1 MILPSGMGMFSW
13 GYDFA
18 PESATWKT
26 DDTQDQERAIK
37 EFDKQSAA
45 DKLLAAAGVYRN
57 VNTTTTPKLLG
68 DYGVHITPF
77 AAMQGLYRRSD
88 QSLELR
94 GNGGATFAFEAGFTQ
109 TFTIGPVP
117 FFAGISA
124 WAPASAS
131 ASA

>member
-18 PESATWKT
+18 PESTTWKT

-77 AAMQGLYRRSD
+77 AAMQGMYRRCAETAARRLPLRRASPKPSPSAPCP
-88 QSLELR
+88 SLP
-94 GNGGATFAFEAGFTQ
+94 GS
-109 TFTIGPVP
+109 
-117 FFAGISA
+117 ISA
-124 WAPASAS
+124 WPPASAS